1 MKADIHPTY
10 VDATISCACG
20 AVYHVRSTK
29 PSYRVEVC
37 GACHPFY
44 TGTQRV
50 IDSGGRVE
58 RFRKKYAAYQ
68 AGQAGESAPD
78 ASAAETASE
87 TEAQEE
93 SAKDLLRK
101 VAEARKGAG
110 EKKKASAAKR

>member
-1 MKADIHPTY
+1 MKADIHPKY
-10 VDATISCACG
+10 VDATITCSCG

-50 IDSGGRVE
+50 VDSGGRVE

-68 AGQAGESAPD
+68 TGQAAADVADAGQAPD
-78 ASAAETASE
+78 AAEAP
-87 TEAQEE
+87 APEE

-101 VAEARKGAG
+101 VAEAKKASG
-110 EKKKASAAKR
+110 EKKKAPAGRR